1 MKGFLIIKKEAKK
14 ELNIVDLSQENY
26 KIETVKDIFFALK
39 DLFKNTLQQMM
50 NKEFDRSMG
59 YQNMIIQKKK
69 L

>member
-26 KIETVKDIFFALK
+26 KIETVQDIFFALK

>member
-14 ELNIVDLSQENY
+14 KLNIVDLSQENY
-26 KIETVKDIFFALK
+26 KIETVQDIFFALK